1 MSSPHPLSVQIVF
14 RSRLNDAQMS
24 QKLALTLLERLSRPR
39 GVKANPN
46 PKSRP
51 LTPIAKKRKR
61 RVVGNN
67 RAVMI
72 QNQTMRRGRKTKRA
86 NKIRRIILVL
96 ERVNHGEQVSKGKIR
111 GLKLWIKS
119 KGDTSNITNYFRIT
133 LHEIGNN

>member
-1 MSSPHPLSVQIVF
+1 
-14 RSRLNDAQMS
+14 MS

-51 LTPIAKKRKR
+51 LTPIAKKK

-96 ERVNHGEQVSKGKIR
+96 VRVNHGEQVSKGKIR

-119 KGDTSNITNYFRIT
+119 KGDTSNITT
-133 LHEIGNN
+133 LELLYTK